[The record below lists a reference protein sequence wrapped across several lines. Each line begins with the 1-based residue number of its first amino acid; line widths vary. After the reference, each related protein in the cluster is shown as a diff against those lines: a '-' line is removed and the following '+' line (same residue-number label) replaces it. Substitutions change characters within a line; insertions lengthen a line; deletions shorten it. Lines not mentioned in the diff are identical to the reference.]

1 MTGFSVV
8 SLSCFKSAFELE
20 HGYLMN
26 DKSCSP
32 GSCSLNRSPLLNFR
46 LSVTATRGSWTGRR
60 LKSWLPRWLWY
71 NLRLTCLELSV
82 TGLLIDLK
90 HRLGVKL
97 LMLKFWESK
106 TRVIRK
112 STGVYLGKLPQQ
124 ATLGLVGPHGAGRL
138 TKERPGPPGPV
149 GLLAQVV
156 QPVGQVGP
164 AIKPTMRTGHLFLLT
179 FCFGSSFRLEA
190 KLHKW

>member
-26 DKSCSP
+26 DKSYSP

-46 LSVTATRGSWTGRR
+46 LSVTATRGSWTGGR

-82 TGLLIDLK
+82 TGLLIFCFLGRTMETCMLLPPTHLQPSKNRKTSQPCGNLRRDLQLWESSLLCLFYLK
-90 HRLGVKL
+90 SWNSRAL
-97 LMLKFWESK
+97 LMPIVLF
-106 TRVIRK
+106 TRNRVWGT
-112 STGVYLGKLPQQ
+112 SL
-124 ATLGLVGPHGAGRL
+124 
-138 TKERPGPPGPV
+138 
-149 GLLAQVV
+149 
-156 QPVGQVGP
+156 
-164 AIKPTMRTGHLFLLT
+164 
-179 FCFGSSFRLEA
+179 C
-190 KLHKW
+190 